1 MKKEDLFEAI
11 GEAADEEMLEQCEQQ
26 MQMEHSLEM
35 EHSLDKN
42 DETNIKKKRFSVINW
57 LAAAACLAL
66 SIFAAYQVQETQPG
80 SGDSADLA
88 YQSSESDKAEEAET
102 AEKVETA
109 EPEETLPD
117 EEAKTAD
124 RQNAASVASGE
135 ETEDK
140 ASYEAASEDTV
151 EESASTDS
159 AGQIEDTSAR
169 KSFSGKKEMFEELER
184 DYFGVFG
191 NDF

>member
-26 MQMEHSLEM
+26 MQM

-88 YQSSESDKAEEAET
+88 YQSSESDEAEESKPGE
-102 AEKVETA
+102 EVETA

-117 EEAKTAD
+117 EEAKTED
-124 RQNAASVASGE
+124 RQNAASIANGE

-140 ASYEAASEDTV
+140 TSYEAASEDTV

-159 AGQIEDTSAR
+159 AGQIEDASAR

-191 NDF
+191 NL